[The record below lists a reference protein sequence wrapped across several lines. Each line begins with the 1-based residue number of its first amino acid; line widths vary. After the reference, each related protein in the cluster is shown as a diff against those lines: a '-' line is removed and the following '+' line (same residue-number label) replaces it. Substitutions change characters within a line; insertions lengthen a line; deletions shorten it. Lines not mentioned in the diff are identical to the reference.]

1 MNLCRKDTKLLEN
14 HRIIRSNRIKVICMI
29 LAIITNLFI
38 NINPWIIN
46 ANASVSKSNLG
57 EIYISESNYNEDMK
71 SKVEPYIKSKLESGY
86 ISGDKDVKLYYEK
99 YNI

>member
-1 MNLCRKDTKLLEN
+1 LGK
-14 HRIIRSNRIKVICMI
+14 HRNTQRFKIGLMLISLIVQLFVNINIFNIKV
-29 LAIITNLFI
+29 
-38 NINPWIIN
+38 N
-46 ANASVSKSNLG
+46 AAEIDSNLD